1 MCHIANRKEEDV
13 NAICYSKENPN
24 LVFSGGDDG
33 ILTCWDS
40 RLFGS
45 PDSPVGYLGEHF
57 VILSTRKALL
67 QQVTQVF
74 QVTFDSFFGPT
85 LIHSQFELLAGHSEG
100 VTYIDTAS
108 DGYSLLTN
116 SKDQTIKIWDVRN
129 FSDENSAIQQ
139 QSNISDN
146 RNRLDYRYDQP
157 ENWGFGRV
165 IERKSRK

>member
-57 VILSTRKALL
+57 KSWATENLSIPKIDPSR
-67 QQVTQVF
+67 
-74 QVTFDSFFGPT
+74 
-85 LIHSQFELLAGHSEG
+85 LLAGHSEG